1 MLAAIEQAI
10 AEAPGARAL
19 DAISAT
25 VWRAAGDGVLA
36 DDDAHALLER
46 IAERRTAGAATKA
59 EAEAAPRRTIFPTRR
74 AQRPRDPAEAVA
86 RRRRV
91 AGCGAL
97 PPHVLERFTPSAQA
111 TLAVVVQEVR
121 EHGDCRLCYDAI
133 AARAGC
139 SRSSVRNA
147 IRRAQA
153 LGFVTVEHR
162 PVKGAKNL
170 TNIVRVADAA
180 WRLWI
185 QNGTRRAKAQGDR
198 GQRLHPHGYENK
210 KKGLPAGATETPKP
224 DFRRSRRRRR

>member
-1 MLAAIEQAI
+1 MFANRIEAAIDAAHGRQ
-10 AEAPGARAL
+10 AL
-19 DAISAT
+19 DEIATAIWKAHG
-25 VWRAAGDGVLA
+25 AGQVA

-46 IAERRTAGAATKA
+46 IAERRATGAARKA
-59 EAEAAPRRTIFPTRR
+59 ESTPRRTIFPTRR

-97 PPHVLERFTPSAQA
+97 PPHVLERFTPAEQA
-111 TLAVVVQEVR
+111 ALAIVVAEVR
-121 EHGDCRLCYDAI
+121 EHGDCRLCLDAI

-170 TNIVRVADAA
+170 PNIVRIADAA

-185 QNGTRRAKAQGDR
+185 ERGSRRAKAQGDR
-198 GQRLHPHGYENK
+198 GQRLHPHEYENK
-210 KKGLPAGATETPKP
+210 KKGLPAGATETTKP